1 MRKNGNNPFSFHAP
15 NAFSHRASA
24 HSEFLHEL
32 RFSESLTRN
41 ISSFIKPADYR
52 SHDARGRAVREARR
66 VRCAVLVSHGRVGNL
81 LTTRAT
87 CRHAGSATAQVN
99 SRSTSVVEAYGP
111 TTTVQRPF
119 LRERFHANVS
129 GEGLGPSCQELN
141 VRRSCQAIRLDI
153 RASAT
158 NTFVKWE
165 VSKCEK
171 P

>member
-52 SHDARGRAVREARR
+52 SHDARGRAAREARR
-66 VRCAVLVSHGRVGNL
+66 VRCAVLVNHGRAGNL
-81 LTTRAT
+81 LTNRAT
-87 CRHAGSATAQVN
+87 CRHGGSAIAQVN
-99 SRSTSVVEAYGP
+99 KRRGSIWTNQYRP
-111 TTTVQRPF
+111 TPLSARAVPC
-119 LRERFHANVS
+119 NVS
-129 GEGLGPSCQELN
+129 GEGAGPSCQGLN

-158 NTFVKWE
+158 RFAKWE